1 MVVSYGNALLR
12 TGQAEAALGYE
23 QIYDTFAVS
32 ADFVYLMGRIYM
44 ANERYPQAVEQ
55 FVKATTMDN
64 CRFHGANSFLA
75 FYHIGLICE
84 KLGDMDNAMLYY
96 KKCGDYKPALEKVT
110 RMSLSADRNGAAH
123 RRIVLFENDNFIL
136 QYIAEQYRKAFVKM
150 GYEVFVFSS
159 IKTKE
164 DFMQNAEQ
172 MFLFHEKG
180 LDAVLT
186 FNNRGFRMQSEDG
199 ECLWDTWNVPCYNI
213 LVDHPMHYYE
223 TLQDSPARGVVVC
236 SDRNHVKYVERFY
249 PNVHQSFFLPT
260 GGEELVSQSGVS
272 EAVKERTIDVLFI
285 GSYKYHSEYDY
296 DALDEQVMDYLITH
310 PTETFEQAVELC
322 LKQTQPDITDDVLK
336 ETIEKHRFTD
346 VNLSAMYRV
355 EILRVLVEN
364 GITVTVYGNGW
375 ENTELYGNPH
385 FLCHPPV
392 SFEEGLALMS
402 QSKIVLNQL
411 AWFKDGASERIFNAM
426 LQGAVSV
433 TDDSIYLRQVLQDG
447 ENVVFYSLSEIERL
461 PGIVGDLLRNPDRR
475 QQIADTGYQA
485 ARDGHTW
492 EHRAR
497 QLAERMFP
505 ENG

>member
-1 MVVSYGNALLR
+1 
-12 TGQAEAALGYE
+12 
-23 QIYDTFAVS
+23 
-32 ADFVYLMGRIYM
+32 
-44 ANERYPQAVEQ
+44 
-55 FVKATTMDN
+55 
-64 CRFHGANSFLA
+64 
-75 FYHIGLICE
+75 
-84 KLGDMDNAMLYY
+84 
-96 KKCGDYKPALEKVT
+96 
-110 RMSLSADRNGAAH
+110 
-123 RRIVLFENDNFIL
+123 
-136 QYIAEQYRKAFVKM
+136 
-150 GYEVFVFSS
+150 
-159 IKTKE
+159 
-164 DFMQNAEQ
+164 MQNAEQ
-172 MFLFHEKG
+172 MFLFREKG

-223 TLQDSPARGVVVC
+223 TLQDSPARGVLVC

-249 PNVHQSFFLPT
+249 PNVQQSFFLPT
-260 GGEELVSQSGVS
+260 GGEELVSQSGVP

-322 LKQTQPDITDDVLK
+322 LKQTQPDIADDVLK

-392 SFEEGLALMS
+392 SFEEGLALMG